1 MSVVHVSYLYTNL
14 NVIGIVVLFLL
25 TNSTNFL
32 LSPRTYIHTYIMIL
46 TYIHTYGQAETNMS
60 PLFQSLGHTKRYIQH
75 FGCFQGHSR
84 LTNNTE
90 AIPSTPSPYASGAFY
105 ET

>member
-32 LSPRTYIHTYIMIL
+32 LSPRIYENVNT
-46 TYIHTYGQAETNMS
+46 
-60 PLFQSLGHTKRYIQH
+60 
-75 FGCFQGHSR
+75 
-84 LTNNTE
+84 TE
-90 AIPSTPSPYASGAFY
+90 ANFYASGNELMAPKPPFSCGLIRIQPA
-105 ET
+105 TV

>member
-32 LSPRTYIHTYIMIL
+32 LSPRMNKNQIYPEIFFNRVSHFDFDVIL
-46 TYIHTYGQAETNMS
+46 
-60 PLFQSLGHTKRYIQH
+60 
-75 FGCFQGHSR
+75 
-84 LTNNTE
+84 
-90 AIPSTPSPYASGAFY
+90 
-105 ET
+105 